1 MKKTLRMVMA
11 VVLVL
16 SLCLPV
22 LSGGKSL
29 AAKKGYYF
37 TYNGVSITMGS
48 KAKKFIKKAGE
59 PEKKK
64 KSKSCA
70 YKGYDYTRQYSSFI
84 LYTSTDSATG
94 PEFVIGITFLNGNA
108 STKEGIHI
116 GSTEAELKEA
126 YGDSTPTNG
135 VYFFNKGKTKLMMMV
150 SGGKVTQI
158 RYAMTK

>member
-1 MKKTLRMVMA
+1 MEKKMKKTLKTVLTM
-11 VVLVL
+11 VLVL

-22 LSGGKSL
+22 LSGGKAV

-37 TYNGVSITMGS
+37 TYNDTSITMGS
-48 KAKKFIKKAGE
+48 KAKKFIKKAGD
-59 PEKKK
+59 PVKKK

-70 YKGYDYTRQYSSFI
+70 YKGYDYTRQYAGFI

-94 PEFVIGITFLNGNA
+94 PEF
-108 STKEGIHI
+108 
-116 GSTEAELKEA
+116 
-126 YGDSTPTNG
+126 GDATATNG